1 MRLPAKQASC
11 DQKNPF
17 LNQATPSSPKNTCQ
31 NFQPENPGITPRPHP
46 HPLPTPKY
54 PTLEKNLPTIQ
65 TGPSWSST
73 VKSAGCAEL
82 RKREHETIKWEEIVR
97 VFFSSPTPVSD
108 EEQPGTGSGSLG
120 IAGSFF
126 RKSWRKISKKDLT
139 NDSHNLQEVLQQ
151 GTEEKNEQLLKLS
164 CLLIS
169 CSS

>member
-1 MRLPAKQASC
+1 MTENMCSFTHVTSVPESPHA
-11 DQKNPF
+11 PTP
-17 LNQATPSSPKNTCQ
+17 TPSPLRSTPPWKKIYRLYKLGP
-31 NFQPENPGITPRPHP
+31 PEAAQLKG
-46 HPLPTPKY
+46 
-54 PTLEKNLPTIQ
+54 
-65 TGPSWSST
+65 
-73 VKSAGCAEL
+73 AGCAEL

-108 EEQPGTGSGSLG
+108 EEPGTGSGSLG